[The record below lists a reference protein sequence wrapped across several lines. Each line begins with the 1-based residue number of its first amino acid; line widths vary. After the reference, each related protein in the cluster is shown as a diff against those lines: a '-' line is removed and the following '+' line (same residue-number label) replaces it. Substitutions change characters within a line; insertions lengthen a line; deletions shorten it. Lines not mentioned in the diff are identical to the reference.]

1 MLGDARKW
9 LALGIAGGGQ
19 EQAAGAGQPKSTKM
33 LGNEAVCAKT
43 DGGEL
48 DRGAF
53 TAIELLSSLL
63 C

>member
-1 MLGDARKW
+1 MVGR
-9 LALGIAGGGQ
+9 I
-19 EQAAGAGQPKSTKM
+19 AGAGQRKSTKM

-48 DRGAF
+48 GRDAF
-53 TAIELLSSLL
+53 AAVGLLSSLL